1 MAYKTIQ
8 CVSILNLKLFGPMKT
23 ELWAKEFGH
32 FSVML
37 YMGKL
42 AGSHSFAYQ
51 YGCCNINVWKVSNL

>member
-8 CVSILNLKLFGPMKT
+8 CVSVLNLKSFGPVKT
-23 ELWAKEFGH
+23 ELWPKEVGH

-42 AGSHSFAYQ
+42 AGRHLLPTNMAAA
-51 YGCCNINVWKVSNL
+51 I